1 MDAPRSTTRTLI
13 DVMRILAADI
23 KSDDGVANAA
33 IAEAADRLEE
43 YMVASLCQTF
53 SALNDVETDP
63 TGRQPSDPGAKLD
76 AGKPRL
82 GLVFMGFA
90 RALQEVGKVGTFGAH
105 EYSDDGWIDVPDGR
119 RRYTDAMFRHFI
131 REAIGEE
138 CDRKSGL
145 KHAAHAAWNA
155 LAWLDLDLR
164 ITEGKSG

>member
-1 MDAPRSTTRTLI
+1 MDAPRSSTRTLI
-13 DVMRILAADI
+13 DAMRILAADI
-23 KSDDGVANAA
+23 QSDDGVANAA

-43 YMVASLCQTF
+43 YLVASLSETLT
-53 SALNDVETDP
+53 AIKDIETDP
-63 TGRQPSDPGAKLD
+63 TGRKPGDPGAKLD

-90 RALQEVGKVGTFGAH
+90 RALDEVGKVGTFGAN
-105 EYSDDGWIDVPDGR
+105 EYLDDGWMDVPDGR

-155 LAWLDLDLR
+155 LARLDLELR
-164 ITEGKSG
+164 MKEQA